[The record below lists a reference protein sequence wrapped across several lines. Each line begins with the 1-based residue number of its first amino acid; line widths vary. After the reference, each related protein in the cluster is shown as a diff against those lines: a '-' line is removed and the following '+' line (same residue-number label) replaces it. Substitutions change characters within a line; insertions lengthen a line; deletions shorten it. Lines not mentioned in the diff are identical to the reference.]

1 VSIAGR
7 VIVFTAALLLW
18 ALPVAAEAPRVLLVR
33 PQHTDP
39 TITAA
44 FNRIYGELMASGFTV
59 VVHDE
64 TEGTSAKALAEA
76 AKQEGA
82 FASVTVVRSN
92 GATTADVWITD
103 RVTGKTTIRTIS
115 TTKRDAPELLA
126 VRATDLLKV
135 SLREFGEERPPADI
149 ASADPRQTL
158 PVAVRAWAAE
168 PESPWRLHAG
178 VAAFGSFSQIKP
190 GLGPTLG
197 IGNSVH
203 RRSELVLALHGPLLT
218 PNWEAPEGRVSMR
231 QELATLTMSWAAYAS
246 RALDF
251 EVTAAFGGYHLSVT
265 GQPDPP
271 LVSRSDQVWALTFSP
286 GVALAVRLSPS
297 AEFRFSAAP
306 TFLLPRPEVRIGE
319 TREPLGQPALLATAG
334 LRVGM

>member
-1 VSIAGR
+1 
-7 VIVFTAALLLW
+7 
-18 ALPVAAEAPRVLLVR
+18 
-33 PQHTDP
+33 
-39 TITAA
+39 
-44 FNRIYGELMASGFTV
+44 

-64 TEGTSAKALAEA
+64 ATGTTSKALEAA

-135 SLREFGEERPPADI
+135 SLREFGEDKPPPDI

-168 PESPWRLHAG
+168 PVSPWRLHAG

-190 GLGPTLG
+190 GLGPSLG
-197 IGNSVH
+197 IGSSLH
-203 RRSELVLALHGPLLT
+203 RRSELVLALHGPMLT

-231 QELATLTMSWAAYAS
+231 QELVTLTMSWAAYAS
-246 RALDF
+246 RELDL
-251 EVTAAFGGYHLSVT
+251 EMLAAFGGYHLSVT
-265 GQPDPP
+265 GEPEPP
-271 LVSRSDQVWALTFSP
+271 LLSRSDQVWALTFSP
-286 GVALAVRLSPS
+286 GMALSVRVSPS
-297 AEFRFSAAP
+297 AVFRFSAAP
-306 TFLLPRPEVRIGE
+306 TFLLPRPEVRIGDSKAI
-319 TREPLGQPALLATAG
+319 LGQPALLATAG